1 MRISDWSSDV
11 CSSDLSRSARP
22 ERDVLGDVTI
32 IDRQELEQAGQ
43 DSLAEVLSQ
52 RHGIEFYSNGGPQTV
67 TGIYIRGANAD
78 QTLVLLDGVPTNG
91 ATSGLSAISA
101 LERKSVG

>member
-52 RHGIEFYSNGGPQTV
+52 RHGIEFYSNRSEERRGGKECGSTCRSRWSPYHYRKNKHT
-67 TGIYIRGANAD
+67 TTNYH
-78 QTLVLLDGVPTNG
+78 GV
-91 ATSGLSAISA
+91 
-101 LERKSVG
+101 R